1 MYFKQFYDTD
11 LAQGSFLVGCQ
22 QAGVAAV
29 IDPRRDIGVYLAD
42 AEANGLRIAAVT
54 ETHIHAD
61 YLSGSREL
69 AAATGAKLYL
79 SEEGGPDWSYPFLH
93 ESLKHGSQFQLGNI
107 RIQAVHTP
115 GHTPEH
121 MTFLVSDEARS
132 PEPVIAL
139 TGDFV
144 FVGDLGRPDLL
155 DEAAGYTDTR
165 FEGAK
170 RLFES
175 LQRQFVTLPDH
186 VQVWP
191 GHGSGSACGKA
202 LGAVASSTV
211 GYEKLTAWWAGY
223 VERGDVDGFVAELLD
238 GQPDAPTYFGRMKRQ
253 NRDGPALLGQRPALT
268 EFTAD
273 DLRGRINRDLVFIDT
288 RTTREQWAASVPG
301 ALAIPGGNSF
311 ATYAS
316 WVIDPE
322 VEERPIVVLASNVQH
337 ANMLR
342 DRLSYVGIDTVTGYV
357 TSLAGFDTAPLR
369 LVQAADLEGMEG
381 LQVLD
386 VRTASEFAAGHVPGA
401 QQLHGGRV
409 LKNLSTLPRGG
420 TLVVNCQSGGRSL
433 AVASALRNRGFG
445 NVAELEGS
453 YDAWAEYKRQRAA
466 EEQLVQG

>member
-11 LAQGSFLVGCQ
+11 LAQGSYLIGCQ

-29 IDPRRDIGVYLAD
+29 IDPRRDIDVYLAD
-42 AEANGLRIAAVT
+42 AEAQGLRIVAVT

-79 SEEGGPDWSYPFLH
+79 SDEGGPDWSYPFAH
-93 ESLKHGSQFQLGNI
+93 EPLMHGSTFQVGNI
-107 RIQAVHTP
+107 RLEALHTP

-121 MTFLVSDEARS
+121 LMFLVSDLPRS
-132 PEPVIAL
+132 ADPVLAL

-155 DEAAGYTDTR
+155 DEAAGYVDTR

-170 RLFES
+170 RLFAS
-175 LQRQFVTLPDH
+175 LKQSFVTLPDH

-191 GHGSGSACGKA
+191 GHGAGSACGKA
-202 LGAVASSTV
+202 LGAVASTTV

-223 VERGDVDGFVAELLD
+223 VANDDEEGFVTELLD
-238 GQPDAPTYFGRMKRQ
+238 GQPDAPSYFGRMKRE
-253 NRDGPALLGQRPALT
+253 NRDGPALLGRREPLAEMST
-268 EFTAD
+268 D

-311 ATYAS
+311 ATYAA

-322 VEERPIVVLASNVQH
+322 VEERPIVLLAASSQR
-337 ANMLR
+337 AKELR
-342 DRLSYVGIDTVTGYV
+342 DRLSYVGIDNVVGYV
-357 TSLAGFDTAPLR
+357 TSLNGLDTAPLSLVTPAELER
-369 LVQAADLEGMEG
+369 LDSAV
-381 LQVLD
+381 VLD
-386 VRTASEFAAGHVPGA
+386 VRTATEHAAGNVPGSR
-401 QQLHGGRV
+401 QLHGGRV

-420 TLVVNCQSGGRSL
+420 TLVLSCQSGGRSL
-433 AVASALRNRGFG
+433 AVASALRNRGFS
-445 NVAELEGS
+445 NIVELEGS
-453 YDAWAEYKRQRAA
+453 YEAWREYERSRLAGA
-466 EEQLVQG
+466 NA